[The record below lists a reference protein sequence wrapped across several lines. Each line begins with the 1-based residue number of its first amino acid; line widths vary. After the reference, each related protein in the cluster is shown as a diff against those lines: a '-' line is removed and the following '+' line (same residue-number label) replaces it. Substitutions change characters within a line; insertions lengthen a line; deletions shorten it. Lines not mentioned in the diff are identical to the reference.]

1 MTTNEYKSFD
11 SYLERMIRAKN
22 VLTAWKMRG
31 SHVGYSSEI
40 QTTCAFVSAVIHD
53 DLVNAISS
61 GVTDEGTFVG
71 STHLETALPSL
82 YATAIISFHELVRHY
97 VRKASGVISRN
108 SEKVSSIDTSSLLEH
123 LGLPSWISGV
133 RHDWAHAHF
142 PSLTVLRRCSDIG
155 LNFLKVNVWGPLL
168 RDGRIDLK
176 METMISDIIIPSDNE
191 SVQMSAK
198 TAFRQSL
205 YADGNKMM
213 ILKFVV
219 SALLK
224 LTEWDSKCTPSDEDI
239 IKEIDGQEKQAGSF
253 IIKVIAKGDLLH
265 VFCHNLL
272 SYFEDEDEQMREASI
287 AWFIEVMRGM
297 TSTDAVMSD
306 FLFRKTHRI
315 QRQIHL
321 RILWTRVLDH
331 LQRKP
336 SRISQL
342 LLKYFVIILPSLKDT
357 IEENIEIMSCV
368 IETDATKEDSDI
380 SNTSGKR
387 KTAATK
393 GNDNRKKSRVEWTV
407 KTLEDVTQGT
417 VVSNN

>member
-1 MTTNEYKSFD
+1 
-11 SYLERMIRAKN
+11 MIRAKN
-22 VLTAWKMRG
+22 VLTAWKMKG

-40 QTTCAFVSAVIHD
+40 QTTAAFVSAVIHD
-53 DLVNAISS
+53 DLVNAMSS
-61 GVTDEGTFVG
+61 GVTDEGSFVG
-71 STHLETALPSL
+71 STHLETVLPSL

-97 VRKASGVISRN
+97 VRKTSGVISRN
-108 SEKVSSIDTSSLLEH
+108 DERMSSIDTSSLLEH

-155 LNFLKVNVWGPLL
+155 LNFLKVNVWAPLL

-176 METMISDIIIPSDNE
+176 IESMVSDIIIPSGDE

-205 YADGNKMM
+205 YADGNKMTV
-213 ILKFVV
+213 LKFVV
-219 SALLK
+219 TALLK
-224 LTEWDSKCTPSDEDI
+224 LTEWDSKRTSSDKDI
-239 IKEIDGQEKQAGSF
+239 VKDIDDQEKQAGSF

-265 VFCHNLL
+265 ILCHHLL

-331 LQRKP
+331 LLRKP
-336 SRISQL
+336 SKISEL
-342 LLKYFVIILPSLKDT
+342 LLKYFVIILPPLKDT
-357 IEENIEIMSCV
+357 IEENSEVMSCV
-368 IETDATKEDSDI
+368 VKTGVSKEDSDV
-380 SNTSGKR
+380 SSTSGKR
-387 KTAATK
+387 KVRGTK
-393 GNDNRKKSRVEWTV
+393 GNDNRKKMCSEWTV
-407 KTLEDVTQGT
+407 KTLEDVIQR
-417 VVSNN
+417 SLF